1 MKWTPRTTLLV
12 SLALLAVA
20 LAVIVRQPTRFGL
33 DIRGGAYLVY
43 KAQRAREGQKLKEA
57 TEQAKEVIRNRADQ
71 LGVSEPLIN
80 VQGEDRI
87 VVQLPFQPPE
97 QLEEGEEEDF
107 MLKELKRAKEV
118 IGRTAFLEFKDE
130 NGKVILT
137 GGHLEDA
144 YPATDQLNNPIVSIS
159 FNKEGARL
167 FANFTRANVGKP
179 LGIYLDGEE
188 ISSPEIREPI
198 LGGKGQISGVGGI
211 EEAKNLAVML
221 RAGALPVPLELVE
234 ERTVGPTLGK
244 ESVDQSL
251 KACAIAVLLIFLYM
265 ILYYRISG
273 FVAVLSLSAYGAFL
287 FALFKNIGVTVTL
300 PGIAG
305 IILSLGM
312 AVDANILIF
321 ERLRE
326 EFREGKTLHAAIDTA
341 FQRAF
346 AAILDANITTL
357 IPCAI
362 LYQYGT
368 GPIKGFAVTLSLGIL
383 TSMFTAFVVSKS
395 LLHLIMGWRMLQKPF
410 LFGVSDRAPF
420 LVRRNVPFIALRK
433 VWLMVTALLMV
444 PMFFLVVPP
453 ANLARFPPPTGFNK
467 SVDFEGGTLYLVR
480 TEKRPETPELARALK
495 DFGQVPV
502 QRTGDNEYFIRI
514 KPQQAQ
520 GEDEEVLKAVEGV
533 AGKTAVLQKD
543 MVGPVIGADLT
554 RKALL
559 AVLFSSVLILFYVA
573 LRFRSFFFG
582 VATLIPL
589 LHDVLVVMGVFA
601 LLGRLKGVEVDSLFV
616 TAVLTVVGYSV
627 NDTVVVLDRVREN
640 RKRLS
645 NRPFEEVVNLS
656 LLQTAARSLNTTLTT
671 IFPLIALMFAGG
683 PTLLR
688 FVQALLIGFAAGA
701 YSSIFVAAPLL
712 VTWQL
717 YRRRKTAARTAVPSR
732 GTQPPPPKK
741 AAPKPVD
748 PAPSAPDGRSP
759 ASAKPP
765 ASAPEAATAAPTQ
778 RARRRT
784 KKKQR
789 RR

>member
-1 MKWTPRTTLLV
+1 MKWTPRTALIV
-12 SLALLAVA
+12 SLVLLAVA

-43 KAQRAREGQKLKEA
+43 KAERARQGQKLKEA
-57 TEQAKEVIRNRADQ
+57 TDQAKEVIRNRADQ

-80 VQGEDRI
+80 IQGEDRI
-87 VVQLPFQPPE
+87 VVQLPFQPRE
-97 QLEEGEEEDF
+97 EVKEGEEEDF
-107 MLKELKRAKEV
+107 MLKELQRAKEV

-130 NGKVILT
+130 SGKVILT
-137 GGHLEDA
+137 GEHLEDA
-144 YPATDQLNNPIVSIS
+144 YPATDQLNNPVVSIS

-167 FANFTRANVGKP
+167 FANFTRANVGKR

-198 LGGKGQISGVGGI
+198 LGGQGQISGIGGI

-234 ERTVGPTLGK
+234 ERTVGPTLGR
-244 ESVDQSL
+244 ESVETSL
-251 KACAIAVLLIFLYM
+251 KAAALAVLLIFLFM
-265 ILYYRISG
+265 IFYYRIPG
-273 FVAVLSLSAYGAFL
+273 FVAALALSAYGAYL
-287 FALFKNIGVTVTL
+287 LALFKNIGVTLTL

-326 EFREGKTLHAAIDTA
+326 EFREGKTLHAAIDIA

-346 AAILDANITTL
+346 AAILDGNITTL

-362 LYQYGT
+362 LYQFGT

-395 LLHLIMGWRMLQKPF
+395 LLHLIMGWRRLQHPF
-410 LFGVSDRAPF
+410 LFGVSEQPPL
-420 LVRRNVPFIALRK
+420 LVRKGVPLIALRK
-433 VWLMVTALLMV
+433 VWLGLAMIVMV
-444 PMFFLVVPP
+444 PMFFWVVPP
-453 ANLARFPPPTGFNK
+453 ANLTKFPPPTGFNK

-480 TEKRPETPELARALK
+480 TEKRPAVSTLAKALEQ
-495 DFGQVPV
+495 FGHVPV
-502 QRTGDNEYFIRI
+502 QKTADKEYFIRI
-514 KPQQAQ
+514 KAQKQQTQ
-520 GEDEEVLKAVEGV
+520 DKAVLQAVEQV
-533 AGKTAVLQKD
+533 AGKTTVLQKD

-559 AVLFSSVLILFYVA
+559 SVLFSSVLILFYLAV
-573 LRFRSFFFG
+573 RFRSFLFG
-582 VATLIPL
+582 MATLIPL
-589 LHDVLVVMGVFA
+589 LHDVLMVMGAFA
-601 LLGRLKGVEVDSLFV
+601 LLGRLKGVEIDSLFV

-627 NDTVVVLDRVREN
+627 NDTVVVFDRVREN
-640 RKRLS
+640 QKRLA
-645 NRPFEEVVNLS
+645 NKPFDEIVNLS
-656 LLQTAARSLNTTLTT
+656 LLQTVARSLNTTLTT
-671 IFPLIALMFAGG
+671 LFPLIALMIAGG
-683 PTLLR
+683 PTLIR
-688 FVQALLIGFAAGA
+688 FVQALLIGFASGA

-717 YRRRKTAARTAVPSR
+717 YRKRKAAARSAELL
-732 GTQPPPPKK
+732 PPPRK
-741 AAPKPVD
+741 APAPKQTTSS
-748 PAPSAPDGRSP
+748 SAGTP
-759 ASAKPP
+759 ASAAPAPAEKPVVG
-765 ASAPEAATAAPTQ
+765 PEAP
-778 RARRRT
+778 ARPSGSRPR
-784 KKKQR
+784 KKVKRKQR